1 MKEQIKQ
8 SVKILA
14 PIGTLGGFISDVLTP
29 LGPVTKWL
37 FLCCLAITFILLI
50 IYLLNKRKLFQNYL
64 SSSAI
69 LTLVFGVFFLLNN
82 NTEKGILGDNT
93 ESIAILQNSL
103 FNIQETVDRVEDKV
117 DVIDEKIDI
126 RFDKIESLLKES
138 NPIKNPKNANDF
150 IINAYLYKNTGNLL
164 KSEQAFKQF
173 LKLTEIDKYDL
184 FIDYFEV
191 LKTNYGRTKALDV
204 LRSSSNSKFI
214 EVIEIFETNSGYK
227 IYQMVDKIEGLPKS
241 FKDWLLIY
249 TSNETIFAMDSPF
262 RQRET
267 QDYAFIFDLYDR
279 DLSLG
284 KENEMVHQYF
294 FNKGKAISLITD
306 VQGGKPIY
314 FNLLSSLQLNVQT
327 LKNQH
332 QYEIEKA
339 IQRANE
345 RNNPRKIEF
354 LKSVY
359 GKDFDHENYDID
371 DITRQKIKESYK
383 YYFQTCTN
391 CPDTSLFIEM
401 HYNPPTLY

>member
-138 NPIKNPKNANDF
+138 NPIN
-150 IINAYLYKNTGNLL
+150 
-164 KSEQAFKQF
+164 
-173 LKLTEIDKYDL
+173 
-184 FIDYFEV
+184 
-191 LKTNYGRTKALDV
+191 
-204 LRSSSNSKFI
+204 
-214 EVIEIFETNSGYK
+214 
-227 IYQMVDKIEGLPKS
+227 
-241 FKDWLLIY
+241 
-249 TSNETIFAMDSPF
+249 
-262 RQRET
+262 
-267 QDYAFIFDLYDR
+267 FIFFCSARCLWLFQQR
-279 DLSLG
+279 
-284 KENEMVHQYF
+284 
-294 FNKGKAISLITD
+294 
-306 VQGGKPIY
+306 
-314 FNLLSSLQLNVQT
+314 
-327 LKNQH
+327 
-332 QYEIEKA
+332 IE
-339 IQRANE
+339 
-345 RNNPRKIEF
+345 
-354 LKSVY
+354 
-359 GKDFDHENYDID
+359 
-371 DITRQKIKESYK
+371 
-383 YYFQTCTN
+383 
-391 CPDTSLFIEM
+391 
-401 HYNPPTLY
+401 